1 MLFHTAKQKRKINF
15 SKGQKHTKGDLLF
28 YCALLLIPL
37 VQVGIFYFGVNIQ
50 SICMAFQ
57 TYEADTGTFVW
68 NISKNFQQFAVQVQ
82 SSGFWKMVSNSV
94 IVFLCS
100 TIFSTGFSLLFSY
113 YIYKKRFL
121 SNFFKFVLFLPSV
134 LPGILLV
141 VMYKTYLQE
150 AIPAYQA
157 WFGGIKEVIK
167 PLDNPNLTFFI
178 VTAYT
183 IWLSFGSQVLIY
195 TGAMDQVSPE
205 IIEAGKIDGA
215 NSFVE
220 LVHIIFPTILPTL
233 STFLL
238 AGVAGIFT
246 SQNNLYS
253 FFGNNV
259 DPADKT
265 IGYELYKLVRE
276 GMGSYCYASFFGMVC
291 TLVALPLTLG
301 LRKLLLRAQR

>member
-1 MLFHTAKQKRKINF
+1 MVGSVTSKKRKVNYVN
-15 SKGQKHTKGDLLF
+15 GQKHTKGDLLF
-28 YCALLLIPL
+28 YCVLLLIPL
-37 VQVGIFYFGVNIQ
+37 AQVGIFYFGVNIQ

-68 NISKNFQQFAVQVQ
+68 NISKNFLQFKVAVKTA
-82 SSGFWKMVSNSV
+82 GFWKMVSNSV

-100 TIFSTGFSLLFSY
+100 TFFSTGLALLFSY
-113 YIYKKRFL
+113 YIYKRRFL

-141 VMYKTYLQE
+141 IMYKTYLQE

-167 PLDNPNLTFFI
+167 PLDNPNLTFVL
-178 VTAYT
+178 VTAYS
-183 IWLSFGSQVLIY
+183 IWLSFGGQVLIY
-195 TGAMDQVSPE
+195 TGAMDQVPPE
-205 IIEAGKIDGA
+205 VIEAGKLDGA

-238 AGVAGIFT
+238 AGIAGIFT
-246 SQNNLYS
+246 CQNNLYS

-265 IGYELYKLVRE
+265 IGYELYRLVRE
-276 GMGSYCYASFFGMVC
+276 GMGSYCYASFFGLVC